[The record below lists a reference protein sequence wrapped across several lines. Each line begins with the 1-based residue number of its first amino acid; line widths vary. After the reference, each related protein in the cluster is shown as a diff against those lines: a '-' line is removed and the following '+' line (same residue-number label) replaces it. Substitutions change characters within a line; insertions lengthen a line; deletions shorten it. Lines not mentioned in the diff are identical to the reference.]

1 MVRREWSVEVFRT
14 SYNLLFLHLLLTTYH
29 APFMLD
35 RAFFNPLKQ
44 LHASRA
50 RERRT
55 LQEYAG
61 QILSAAKR
69 SIFATQR
76 NDLKTAS
83 NELKTCIDYLKK
95 GKGVVKKFPALESEG
110 MWRSALEEYAEAS
123 LYASVMMKKGIG
135 AVREISPEDAGTYIG
150 ALSDLTGELTRSCV
164 LVATER
170 DLPGVQRLS
179 GLIRDVV
186 AFLLEMDLTGSDRQ
200 KFDQAKQNLR
210 KVEEIAFD
218 LSLVNEKR

>member
-1 MVRREWSVEVFRT
+1 
-14 SYNLLFLHLLLTTYH
+14 
-29 APFMLD
+29 MLD

-76 NDLKTAS
+76 NDSKVATS
-83 NELKTCIDYLKK
+83 ELKTCIEFIKK
-95 GKGVVKKFPALESEG
+95 AKAVVRKFPSLESEG

-123 LYASVMMKKGIG
+123 LYASVMTNKGIG
-135 AVREISPEDAGTYIG
+135 AVREIADDDAGTYVG

-164 LVATER
+164 LLATER
-170 DLPGVQRLS
+170 DLAGVKRLS

-218 LSLVNEKR
+218 LSLVNEE

>member
-1 MVRREWSVEVFRT
+1 
-14 SYNLLFLHLLLTTYH
+14 
-29 APFMLD
+29 MLN
-35 RAFFNPLKQ
+35 RAFFEPLKQ
-44 LHASRA
+44 IHTFRA
-50 RERRT
+50 RERRS
-55 LQEYAG
+55 LQECAG

-76 NDLKTAS
+76 SDAKMAA
-83 NELKTCIDYLKK
+83 NELKTCVEYLKK
-95 GKGVVKKFPALESEG
+95 GKSLIKKFQSLENEG

-123 LYASVMMKKGIG
+123 LYAMVMGGKDIG
-135 AVREISPEDAGTYIG
+135 AVREIAPDDAGTYVG

-170 DLPGVQRLS
+170 NLKEVKRLS
-179 GLIRDVV
+179 GLVREVV

-210 KVEEIAFD
+210 KIEEIAFD
-218 LSLVNEKR
+218 LSLVG